1 MSQNQTTQTTNL
13 ILFQTNCANNGIGVI
28 ITTKLARSVA
38 ISLGSVPGNIDV
50 LIDNAMNVLK
60 FIVSVAIAN
69 RSFDVCLQINAASDA
84 AANPKSGKRKPAK

>member
-1 MSQNQTTQTTNL
+1 MFSTQTNL
-13 ILFQTNCANNGIGVI
+13 ILFQMNCANNGIGVI

-60 FIVSVAIAN
+60 FIVSAAIAN
-69 RSFDVCLQINAASDA
+69 RSFDFCLQINVTNDA
-84 AANPKSGKRKPAK
+84 TPNPHSGRKTPAK